1 MDTIMIRY
9 RFFVLFIAIFC
20 ISCWGSKTFAFAFQ
34 ADGIYYNVLSS
45 SEKTVEVIYNPLADV
60 GEPYY
65 SGNIIIPTTVSCQ
78 GVNYS
83 VVAIGAFAFG
93 FCTELESVTIPNSV
107 TTIVKN
113 SFINCFKLERIKIP
127 SSVKTIET
135 GAFSGC
141 INMSSMV
148 VEAGNTIYDSRN
160 NCNAI
165 INTSSNTLIAG
176 CKNTTI
182 PNTVEEIG
190 DYSFDGCVN
199 LQNVDIPKSVKVLGE
214 SCFESCISLLSI
226 SIPNNVSTI
235 KKNAFKSCNAL
246 SSIDVIDGNRYYDS
260 RNNCNA
266 IIQTSSNKL
275 IAGCKNTIIPQ
286 DIITIGENAF
296 FNITPLTSINIP
308 NSVTTIESNAFCKCE
323 LTSIIIPNSVR
334 SIGDYAFSDC
344 IHLNVVYSYI
354 KTPFSMDGGVFWN
367 ISSDATLYVPKG
379 TRSKYLNATGW
390 HEFFANIVEMEET
403 SQEFGLSIKATG
415 YGSAS
420 YNSTTVRNTTKTF
433 TVNEGTSATI
443 TFTPDNGY
451 RIKSVK
457 KNGSSVSVTNNQYT
471 VSNIQSNTTVE
482 VEFEAIPVT
491 TYSLTVKATGNGYA
505 SFGGTTAR
513 NITKILTV
521 NAGSSVT
528 ISFSPDNG
536 YRIKS
541 VKKNGT
547 TVTSSVSNNQYTLS
561 NIQSDTTVEV
571 EFEVIPVTTYDLT
584 ISATGSGYAS
594 YSGSSIRNSS
604 RSFYANAGS
613 SPVITITP
621 DNGYRIKTLK
631 KNGSTVLSN
640 HSSSYQYTVSNISA
654 NTTVAVEFEEI
665 PVTTYTLSIK
675 ATGYGSAS
683 YNNTAVRNTTKSFT
697 VNAGTSAV
705 VTLSP
710 DNGYRIKGV
719 KKNSTDVTSSVSS
732 NKYTVSNI
740 QSNITV
746 EVEFEMNYTLTIKST
761 GNGYASYHSTTIRN
775 ATKSFNVIYASS
787 NIVTFSPDNGYK
799 IKSVKQNGAILFSN
813 VSQSRSEV
821 FYIQG
826 NITVEVEFETAPVTT
841 YDLTISATG
850 SGYVSYSGSSIRNS
864 SRSFYVNAGTSPNL
878 TITPDDGYRIKTLKK
893 NGSTVLTNYSTSYQ
907 YTVSNISANTTVAVE
922 FEAIPATTY
931 SLTVKATGNGSA
943 SFASNTV
950 RNGSKAIS
958 VNKGASV
965 SISFTPD
972 NGYHINYVRVNN
984 VDRTSYVA
992 NYQYTVSNISANTS
1006 VEVDFAEDTKAFT
1019 YQNINYSVSSY
1030 PNKTIKLTKGSY
1042 GRVLEVPA
1050 KVTYQSTEWTV
1061 VGSEA
1066 DALDGNE
1073 SLAAVIWHPNASFT
1087 ARASNPNLLLY
1098 VNDATNAQTTINN
1111 VIANGTA
1118 QSIILTDAASGN
1130 EFYCPQRFVAQ
1141 NISYTHHYRMETGI
1155 DEARG
1160 WETLVLPFDVEKVT
1174 HESKG
1179 SAVPFVN
1186 WRSGDAARPFWLM
1199 QLDNSGWKEAESIK
1213 ANRPYIISMPNNANY
1228 LDEFLLNGA
1237 VTFSAANA
1245 TIDKTENLPSASYS
1259 GRTFIPNYAEIG
1271 MGDGAYALNVSND
1284 IETNVS
1290 GMADGSRFVLN
1301 LRKVHP
1307 FEAYMTTTRATRSI
1321 DISEGMGIAVNNG
1334 DEERI
1339 SVYNMKGMMMKT
1351 NTGDSMEEIRR
1362 SLPAGVYIINKR
1374 KVLVK

>member
-1 MDTIMIRY
+1 MKFVFIIRTSII
-9 RFFVLFIAIFC
+9 VWLGLLFPL
-20 ISCWGSKTFAFAFQ
+20 SLFASEVEI
-34 ADGIYYNVLSS
+34 DGIYYNLDKYS
-45 SEKTVEVIYNPLADV
+45 KTAEVALHRPNGV
-60 GEPYY
+60 RTPYY
-65 SGNIIIPTTVSCQ
+65 GNIIIPESVKYEDDQYQVTSIGEHAFVACEKL
-78 GVNYS
+78 YS
-83 VVAIGAFAFG
+83 V
-93 FCTELESVTIPNSV
+93 SIPNSI
-107 TTIVKN
+107 TSIKFEAFAGCINISSFSLPNSILSIESRAFLNCSSLTSIV
-113 SFINCFKLERIKIP
+113 IP
-127 SSVKTIET
+127 QKVKAIEELT
-135 GAFSGC
+135 FSGC
-141 INMSSMV
+141 SS
-148 VEAGNTIYDSRN
+148 
-160 NCNAI
+160 
-165 INTSSNTLIAG
+165 
-176 CKNTTI
+176 
-182 PNTVEEIG
+182 
-190 DYSFDGCVN
+190 
-199 LQNVDIPKSVKVLGE
+199 
-214 SCFESCISLLSI
+214 
-226 SIPNNVSTI
+226 
-235 KKNAFKSCNAL
+235 
-246 SSIDVIDGNRYYDS
+246 
-260 RNNCNA
+260 
-266 IIQTSSNKL
+266 
-275 IAGCKNTIIPQ
+275 
-286 DIITIGENAF
+286 
-296 FNITPLTSINIP
+296 LTSVSMPDSMMNIG
-308 NSVTTIESNAFCKCE
+308 SLAFADCKR
-323 LTSIIIPNSVR
+323 LTSIIIPKTVKKIDN
-334 SIGDYAFSDC
+334 GAFSGC
-344 IHLNVVYSYI
+344 SQLNEVYSYI
-354 KTPFSMDGGVFWN
+354 REPFYINGVFYD
-367 ISSDATLYVPKG
+367 ISSQATLHVPEG
-379 TRSKYLNATGW
+379 TKTRYQSTTGW
-390 HEFFANIVEMEET
+390 HEHFANIVEMEET
-403 SQEFGLSIKATG
+403 SQEYNLSIKATG
-415 YGSAS
+415 YGSAL
-420 YNSTTVRNTTKTF
+420 YNSTSVRNTTKIF
-433 TVNEGTSATI
+433 TVKEGTSATI
-443 TFTPDNGY
+443 YFTPDNGY

-457 KNGSSVSVTNNQYT
+457 KNGSSVSVTNNHT

-505 SFGGTTAR
+505 SFSGTTAR
-513 NITKILTV
+513 NITKILTM

-547 TVTSSVSNNQYTLS
+547 IVTSSVSNNQYTLS

-571 EFEVIPVTTYDLT
+571 EFEAIPAAYELI
-584 ISATGSGYAS
+584 ISATGSGYVS
-594 YSGSSIRNSS
+594 YGGNSFRNNTYTYTVNSGTSHN
-604 RSFYANAGS
+604 
-613 SPVITITP
+613 ITITP

-631 KNGSTVLSN
+631 KDGTTIISNYSST
-640 HSSSYQYTVSNISA
+640 YQYTISNISA
-654 NTTVAVEFEEI
+654 NTTVVVEFEAI
-665 PVTTYTLSIK
+665 SVTTYTLSIS
-675 ATGYGSAS
+675 ATGSGYVSYGGYSI
-683 YNNTAVRNTTKSFT
+683 RNSTRTYT
-697 VNAGTSAV
+697 VNAGTSP
-705 VTLSP
+705 TISITP
-710 DNGYRIKGV
+710 DNGYRIKSI
-719 KKNSTDVTSSVSS
+719 KKNGT
-732 NKYTVSNI
+732 TVASNI
-740 QSNITV
+740 SNSYQYTASNISANTTLA
-746 EVEFEMNYTLTIKST
+746 VEFE
-761 GNGYASYHSTTIRN
+761 
-775 ATKSFNVIYASS
+775 VI
-787 NIVTFSPDNGYK
+787 
-799 IKSVKQNGAILFSN
+799 
-813 VSQSRSEV
+813 
-821 FYIQG
+821 
-826 NITVEVEFETAPVTT
+826 PVTT

-864 SRSFYVNAGTSPNL
+864 SRSFYVNSGTSPNL

-1050 KVTYQSTEWTV
+1050 KVNYQSTEWTV

-1098 VNDATNAQTTINN
+1098 VNDGTYAQTTIHN

-1118 QSIILTDAASGN
+1118 QSIILTDATSGN

-1155 DEARG
+1155 DEAKG
-1160 WETLVLPFDVEKVT
+1160 WETLVLPFDVEKIT

-1179 SAVPFVN
+1179 SAVSFVN

-1245 TIDKTENLPSASYS
+1245 TIDKTENLPTASYS

-1290 GMADGSRFVLN
+1290 GAADGSRFVLN

-1307 FEAYMTTTRATRSI
+1307 FEAYMTTSTRGTHSI
-1321 DISEGMGIAVNNG
+1321 DISDGMGIIDNNN

-1339 SVYNMKGMMMKT
+1339 SAYNMKGMMMKT
-1351 NTGDSMEEIRR
+1351 NTGYSMEEIRR

>member
-1 MDTIMIRY
+1 MKFIFIIRTSII
-9 RFFVLFIAIFC
+9 VWLGLLFPL
-20 ISCWGSKTFAFAFQ
+20 SLFASEVEI
-34 ADGIYYNVLSS
+34 DGIYYNLDKYS
-45 SEKTVEVIYNPLADV
+45 KTAEVALHRPNGV
-60 GEPYY
+60 RTPYY
-65 SGNIIIPTTVSCQ
+65 GNIIIPESVKYEDDQYQVTSIGEHAFVACEKL
-78 GVNYS
+78 YS
-83 VVAIGAFAFG
+83 V
-93 FCTELESVTIPNSV
+93 SIPNSI
-107 TTIVKN
+107 TSIKFEAFAGCINISSFSLPNSILSIESRAFLNCSSLTSIV
-113 SFINCFKLERIKIP
+113 IP
-127 SSVKTIET
+127 QKVKAIEELT
-135 GAFSGC
+135 FSGC
-141 INMSSMV
+141 SSL
-148 VEAGNTIYDSRN
+148 
-160 NCNAI
+160 
-165 INTSSNTLIAG
+165 TS
-176 CKNTTI
+176 
-182 PNTVEEIG
+182 V
-190 DYSFDGCVN
+190 
-199 LQNVDIPKSVKVLGE
+199 
-214 SCFESCISLLSI
+214 
-226 SIPNNVSTI
+226 SIPDSMMNI
-235 KKNAFKSCNAL
+235 GRLAFA
-246 SSIDVIDGNRYYDS
+246 D
-260 RNNCNA
+260 
-266 IIQTSSNKL
+266 
-275 IAGCKNTIIPQ
+275 CKR
-286 DIITIGENAF
+286 
-296 FNITPLTSINIP
+296 
-308 NSVTTIESNAFCKCE
+308 
-323 LTSIIIPNSVR
+323 LTSIIIPKTVKKIDN
-334 SIGDYAFSDC
+334 GAFSGC
-344 IHLNVVYSYI
+344 SQLNEVYSYI
-354 KTPFSMDGGVFWN
+354 REPFYINGVFYD
-367 ISSDATLYVPKG
+367 ISSQATLHVPEG
-379 TRSKYLNATGW
+379 TKTRYQSTTGW
-390 HEFFANIVEMEET
+390 HEHFANIVEMEGT
-403 SQEFGLSIKATG
+403 SQEYSLSIKATG
-415 YGSAS
+415 GGIAS
-420 YNSTTVRNTTKTF
+420 YNNTTIRNSTKVFSIDEGASATISFTPDDGYRIKCVKEDGSIVFSYPTTLLDNRMTRYNIQANKTIEVEFEEIPVTSYTLTLKATGSGYAFYNNTSARNTTK
-433 TVNEGTSATI
+433 
-443 TFTPDNGY
+443 
-451 RIKSVK
+451 
-457 KNGSSVSVTNNQYT
+457 
-471 VSNIQSNTTVE
+471 
-482 VEFEAIPVT
+482 
-491 TYSLTVKATGNGYA
+491 
-505 SFGGTTAR
+505 SF
-513 NITKILTV
+513 TV

-571 EFEVIPVTTYDLT
+571 EFEAIPVTTYDLT

-640 HSSSYQYTVSNISA
+640 HSGSYQYTVSNISA
-654 NTTVAVEFEEI
+654 NTTVAVEFEAI

-683 YNNTAVRNTTKSFT
+683 YNNTAIRNTTKSFT

-719 KKNSTDVTSSVSS
+719 KKNSTDVTSNVSS

-740 QSNITV
+740 QSNISI
-746 EVEFEMNYTLTIKST
+746 EVEFE
-761 GNGYASYHSTTIRN
+761 
-775 ATKSFNVIYASS
+775 VI
-787 NIVTFSPDNGYK
+787 
-799 IKSVKQNGAILFSN
+799 
-813 VSQSRSEV
+813 
-821 FYIQG
+821 
-826 NITVEVEFETAPVTT
+826 PVTT
-841 YDLTISATG
+841 YDLAISATG

-1006 VEVDFAEDTKAFT
+1006 VEVDFVEDTKAFT

-1030 PNKTIKLTKGSY
+1030 PNKTIKLTKGNY

-1073 SLAAVIWHPNASFT
+1073 SLSAVIWHPNASFT

-1098 VNDATNAQTTINN
+1098 VNDGTYAQTTIHN

-1118 QSIILTDAASGN
+1118 QSIILTDATSGN

-1155 DEARG
+1155 NEARG

-1179 SAVPFVN
+1179 SAVPFIN
-1186 WRSGDAARPFWLM
+1186 WKSGDTARPFWLM

-1213 ANRPYIISMPNNANY
+1213 ANKPYIISMPNNANY
-1228 LDEFLLNGA
+1228 LNEFLLNGA

-1245 TIDKTENLPSASYS
+1245 TIDKTENLPTASYS

-1290 GMADGSRFVLN
+1290 GAADGSRFVLN
-1301 LRKVHP
+1301 LRKIHP
-1307 FEAYMTTTRATRSI
+1307 FEAYMTTSTRGTRSI
-1321 DISEGMGIAVNNG
+1321 DISEGMGVIDNNN

-1351 NTGDSMEEIRR
+1351 NTGYSMEEIRR

>member
-1 MDTIMIRY
+1 MIRY

-482 VEFEAIPVT
+482 VEFEAIPIT
-491 TYSLTVKATGNGYA
+491 TYTLSISSSGSGYA
-505 SFGGTTAR
+505 SYGGNAIR
-513 NITKILTV
+513 GSSRSYNV
-521 NAGSSVT
+521 NAGTSHT
-528 ISFSPDNG
+528 ITFSPDNG
-536 YRIKS
+536 YRIKTMK
-541 VKKNGT
+541 VNN
-547 TVTSSVSNNQYTLS
+547 VDRTSYISNNQYT
-561 NIQSDTTVEV
+561 I
-571 EFEVIPVTTYDLT
+571 
-584 ISATGSGYAS
+584 
-594 YSGSSIRNSS
+594 
-604 RSFYANAGS
+604 
-613 SPVITITP
+613 
-621 DNGYRIKTLK
+621 
-631 KNGSTVLSN
+631 
-640 HSSSYQYTVSNISA
+640 SNISA
-654 NTTVAVEFEEI
+654 NTTVAVEFEAI
-665 PVTTYTLSIK
+665 PVTTYTLSISSSGS
-675 ATGYGSAS
+675 GYAS
-683 YNNTAVRNTTKSFT
+683 YGGYTIRGSSRSYT
-697 VNAGTSAV
+697 VNARTSH
-705 VTLSP
+705 TITFTP
-710 DNGYRIKGV
+710 DNGYRIKSMKV
-719 KKNSTDVTSSVSS
+719 NNVDRTSYVS
-732 NKYTVSNI
+732 NKQYTVSNI
-740 QSNITV
+740 SANTAVSVEFEAIPVTTCYLTIKASGNGSASYSGTTIRNTTRSFSVSAGTSYVVTFTPDNGYRTKSVKQGGVTLFSNDSQTRSEVITIQSNTTI
-746 EVEFEMNYTLTIKST
+746 EVEFE
-761 GNGYASYHSTTIRN
+761 
-775 ATKSFNVIYASS
+775 
-787 NIVTFSPDNGYK
+787 
-799 IKSVKQNGAILFSN
+799 AI
-813 VSQSRSEV
+813 
-821 FYIQG
+821 
-826 NITVEVEFETAPVTT
+826 PVTT

-907 YTVSNISANTTVAVE
+907 YTVSNISANTTVSVE

-958 VNKGASV
+958 VNKGASI

-992 NYQYTVSNISANTS
+992 NYQYTVSNISANTT

-1066 DALDGNE
+1066 DALDGNG
-1073 SLAAVIWHPNASFT
+1073 SLAAVIWHPNALFT

-1098 VNDATNAQTTINN
+1098 VNDGTYAQTTIHN

-1118 QSIILTDAASGN
+1118 QSIILSDAASGN

-1155 DEARG
+1155 NEARG

-1179 SAVPFVN
+1179 SAVPFVS

-1290 GMADGSRFVLN
+1290 GASDGSRFVLN
-1301 LRKVHP
+1301 LRKIHP
-1307 FEAYMTTTRATRSI
+1307 FEAYMTTSTRGTRSI
-1321 DISEGMGIAVNNG
+1321 DISDGMGIIDNNN

-1351 NTGDSMEEIRR
+1351 KTGDSMEEIRR
-1362 SLPAGVYIINKR
+1362 SLPAGMYIINKR